1 MNFDE
6 LKKCTRC
13 GSDACY
19 KQEVTKD
26 ISIELCYGCGFQSNS
41 LMKKGSDFFNE
52 QWEVLPELYKVL
64 MDEEEETGKIW
75 MPTTINIKDKG
86 MVFANGSGRNSWNWS
101 GVKAVPV
108 LEEEKDKYKGEK
120 YKTDMTTIKHF
131 KERDFIEALSYIGV
145 LPE

>member
-6 LKKCTRC
+6 LKECTRC

-52 QWEVLPELYKVL
+52 QWEILPEIYKVL

-75 MPTTINIKDKG
+75 MPTTINLKDKG
-86 MVFANGSGRNSWNWS
+86 MVFANGNSRDNWGWS
-101 GVKAVPV
+101 AVKAIPD
-108 LEEEKDKYKGEK
+108 EEQE
-120 YKTDMTTIKHF
+120 YKTDMSTLKNF

>member
-6 LKKCTRC
+6 FIECTRC

-52 QWEVLPELYKVL
+52 QFELLPELYKVL

-75 MPTTINIKDKG
+75 MPTTINIKEKG
-86 MVFANGSGRNSWNWS
+86 MVFANGSNRNEWKWA
-101 GVKAVPV
+101 GVKSFPDK
-108 LEEEKDKYKGEK
+108 EKG
-120 YKTDMTTIKHF
+120 YKTDMSTIKHF
-131 KERDFIEALSYIGV
+131 EERDFIEALSYIGV

>member
-6 LKKCTRC
+6 LKECTRC
-13 GSDACY
+13 NSNACY

-41 LMKKGSDFFNE
+41 IMVKGSDFFKE
-52 QWEVLPELYKVL
+52 QLELLPELYKIL
-64 MDEEEETGKIW
+64 MDEEEDTGKIW

-86 MVFANGSGRNSWNWS
+86 MVFANGSGRDDWYWS
-101 GVKAVPV
+101 GVKAIPD
-108 LEEEKDKYKGEK
+108 EEKG

-131 KERDFIEALSYIGV
+131 KERDFMESLSYIGV

>member
-6 LKKCTRC
+6 LIVCTRC

-41 LMKKGSDFFNE
+41 LMKKGTEFFNE
-52 QWEVLPELYKVL
+52 QFELLPEIYKAL

-86 MVFANGSGRNSWNWS
+86 MVFAKGSGRNNWNWAA
-101 GVKAVPV
+101 VKSIPDD
-108 LEEEKDKYKGEK
+108 EKEF
-120 YKTDMTTIKHF
+120 KTDISTLKNF
-131 KERDFIEALSYIGV
+131 KERDFIEALSYIEV
-145 LPE
+145 LPN

>member
-1 MNFDE
+1 MNFDT
-6 LKKCTRC
+6 LKECSRC

-19 KQEVTKD
+19 TQEVTKG

-41 LMKKGSDFFNE
+41 LMKKGNEFFNE

-75 MPTTINIKDKG
+75 MPTTINIADKG
-86 MVFANGSGRNSWNWS
+86 MVFADGTGRDNWKWA

-108 LEEEKDKYKGEK
+108 LEEEKEKYKGANHRA
-120 YKTDMTTIKHF
+120 DMSTIKHF
-131 KERDFIEALSYIGV
+131 EERDFIEALSYIGV

>member
-6 LKKCTRC
+6 LRECSRC

-26 ISIELCYGCGFQSNS
+26 ISIEMCYGCGFQSNS
-41 LMKKGSDFFNE
+41 LMEKGSEFFNE
-52 QWEVLPELYKVL
+52 QWELLPELYKVL

-75 MPTTINIKDKG
+75 MPSTINLKEKG
-86 MVFANGSGRNSWNWS
+86 MVFADGNSRDNWRWA
-101 GVKAVPV
+101 GVKSIPD
-108 LEEEKDKYKGEK
+108 EEKG
-120 YKTDMTTIKHF
+120 YKTDMTTLKHF